1 MNCHYDRSL
10 SKNIISLEKAKEK
23 LNKNGEILS
32 EGMAI
37 IPTEFA
43 TELFC
48 YEFKGKAFDNDFLIY
63 INAET
68 RKRRRY
74 SYDC

>member
-1 MNCHYDRSL
+1 MNCHHDRNFP
-10 SKNIISLEKAKEK
+10 KNVIGLDKAKEN
-23 LNKNGEILS
+23 LNKNVQIAS
-32 EGMAI
+32 EGLAI

-68 RKRRRY
+68 R
-74 SYDC
+74 